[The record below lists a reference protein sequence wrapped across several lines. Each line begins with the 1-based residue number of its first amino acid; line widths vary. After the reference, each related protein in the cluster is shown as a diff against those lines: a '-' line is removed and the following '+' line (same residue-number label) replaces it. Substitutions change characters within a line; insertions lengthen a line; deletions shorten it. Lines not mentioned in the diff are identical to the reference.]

1 MTAQEPSF
9 LTRVGGLVMQIDRPI
24 VGLRSLDVPEAPDV
38 SVRMRGSSGVPPANQ
53 AGSDWYLSPDHDDRD
68 VPFLTI
74 RTIESGYVL
83 RYAEG
88 TTFLVSRSGA
98 EVDAWWDAPL
108 ADVDAADYLFGGV
121 LAFIVRLRGMVPL
134 HASGVVVQEQAILFA
149 GAQGTGKSSLAAAF
163 AILGYPVI
171 ADDIVVID
179 DARGG
184 VIAYPSHPR
193 LSLWPDSASH
203 LFAAQTL
210 PAHSPVYEKRRLDLL
225 EHGHRVREGA
235 LPVGMIC
242 LLATREA
249 SSRPPVIRALPPR
262 AALMKLVSQTYGN
275 YLLDASLRARE
286 FDILGRVADSVG
298 VSELSVGAD
307 LEKLVTDCRLL
318 ADCLALQSA
327 AQVT

>member
-1 MTAQEPSF
+1 MH
-9 LTRVGGLVMQIDRPI
+9 IDRSI
-24 VGLRSLDVPEAPDV
+24 AGLRSLDVAEAPDV
-38 SVRMRGSSGVPPANQ
+38 SVRMRGSSGVPPANEG
-53 AGSDWYLSPDHDDRD
+53 GSAWYVSPDHDERGI
-68 VPFLTI
+68 PLLTI

-98 EVDAWWDAPL
+98 EIDAWWDAPL
-108 ADVDAADYLFGGV
+108 AEVDAADYLFGGV

-134 HASGVVVQEQAILFA
+134 HASAVVVQDQAILFA

-163 AILGYPVI
+163 AILGYPVL
-171 ADDIVVID
+171 ADDLVVID
-179 DARGG
+179 DSRGG

-203 LFAAQTL
+203 LFAAQAL

-225 EHGHRVREGA
+225 EHGYRVREDA

-249 SSRPPVIRALPPR
+249 SSRPPVIRPLRPQ
-262 AALMKLVSQTYGN
+262 AALMRLVSQTYGN

-286 FDILGRVADSVG
+286 FDVLGRVADAVS
-298 VSELSVGAD
+298 VSELSFGSD
-307 LEKLVTDCRLL
+307 FDRLVSDCRDL
-318 ADCLALQSA
+318 AGELALQFA
-327 AQVT
+327 AHAT